1 MSMALYSRLTHRY
14 LAADQ
19 EFLPSY
25 LKAVAAE
32 IAAPDA
38 VVIELGCG
46 ADPVVARRLSGQC
59 TVIGVDRR
67 TERAAAAS
75 RAAPRARFIAA
86 DIRVLDFPAGSVDAV
101 VSFYAM
107 IHLPAADLAPMI
119 RRLAGWLRPGGLFAG
134 AIGSACSALPHPSPA
149 DLTCIPAPALRTTL
163 RDAGL
168 VVVRDET
175 SGWSDADGS
184 VDFTFFLA
192 RRPDPP

>member
-25 LKAVAAE
+25 LNAVATE

-38 VVIELGCG
+38 IVVELGCG
-46 ADPVVARRLSGQC
+46 AEPVVARTLSSRC
-59 TVIGVDRR
+59 VVIGVDSRA
-67 TERAAAAS
+67 ERVAAAS
-75 RAAPRARFIAA
+75 LIAPRARFIAA
-86 DIRVLDFPAGSVDAV
+86 DFRALDFPVGTVNAV

-119 RRLAGWLRPGGLFAG
+119 GRLTSWLRPGGLFVG
-134 AIGSACSALPHPSPA
+134 AIGAACSAFPDHPPP
-149 DLTCIPAPALRTTL
+149 DLTCIPASQLRITL

-168 VVVRDET
+168 IVVRDDT

-184 VDFTFFLA
+184 VEFTFFLA
-192 RRPDPP
+192 RRPAPS